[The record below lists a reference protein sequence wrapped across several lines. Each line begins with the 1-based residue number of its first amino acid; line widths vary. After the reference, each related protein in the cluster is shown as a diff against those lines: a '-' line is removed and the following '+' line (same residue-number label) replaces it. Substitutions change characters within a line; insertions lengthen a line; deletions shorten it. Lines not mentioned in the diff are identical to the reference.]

1 MHPIR
6 GEAMPTYSDDDLSR
20 SSDSAC
26 AYPTADGRP
35 LGETDFHR
43 AVIFYLIEVLQ
54 RHFARERTYVSG
66 NILLFYRPG
75 DRRRHVA
82 PDVLVVRDL
91 DPHPRENFLLWE
103 EERSPQ
109 VVIEVTSKSTRRE
122 DLREKFALYR
132 DEIRVAEYFLFDP
145 LGDYLE
151 PRLQGFRLRD
161 GQYVPIAMVDGRLP
175 SAELGLSF
183 EPTGDELSVYDPARQ
198 RWLPTGAE
206 LAMEE
211 KARREAAE
219 EQSRRDRE
227 ELDRLRRQLAELRGS
242 ADDGRPL

>member
-1 MHPIR
+1 M
-6 GEAMPTYSDDDLSR
+6 
-20 SSDSAC
+20 
-26 AYPTADGRP
+26 
-35 LGETDFHR
+35 GETDFHR
-43 AVIFYLIEVLQ
+43 AVMFYLIEVLQ
-54 RHFARERTYVSG
+54 RHFAGERTYVSG

-75 DRRRHVA
+75 DRHRHVA

-91 DPHPRENFLLWE
+91 DPHPRANFLLWE

-183 EPTGDELSVYDPARQ
+183 EPTGDELSVYDSARQ

-211 KARREAAE
+211 KARREAAVESCRIEQQRRREAE

-227 ELDRLRRQLAELRGS
+227 ELDRLRR
-242 ADDGRPL
+242 